1 MTKKLIGSLSLF
13 IALLVG
19 ALYFTGVIQSPIIS
33 LLNSIKIDY
42 HNSVEFIDSKIDSH
56 FFQAQQILQLKKQ
69 LSKYEE
75 NHLLMQQLASE
86 VNGLLSQN
94 SSRLKS
100 EPEVQLVRAISY
112 QRFGDFNRVWLEIK
126 DYNSSKIYGLI
137 NKEVVAG
144 IVVSDGGRALGIL
157 NSDIKSSYS
166 VYVGDESAPGIAHG
180 NNSKNLVVTFIPA
193 WYPVKKGDLV
203 TTSGLDGIF
212 FSGLKVGTILSI
224 TKAQG
229 FQTAEVV
236 PYYKSNNPNYFH
248 IIKKVR

>member
-1 MTKKLIGSLSLF
+1 MTKKLVGSLSLF

-19 ALYFTGVIQSPIIS
+19 ALYYTSIIQSPIVS
-33 LLNSIKIDY
+33 LLNNIKIDY
-42 HNSVEFIDSKIDSH
+42 HNSLEFIDNKINNH
-56 FFQAQQILQLKKQ
+56 FFQTQQIAQLKNK

-86 VNGLLSQN
+86 IDGLLLQN

-100 EPEVQLVRAISY
+100 EPEVQLVRTISY
-112 QRFGDFNRVWLEIK
+112 QRFGDFNRIWLEIK
-126 DYNSSKIYGLI
+126 DYNSSRIYGLVS
-137 NKEVVAG
+137 KEMVAG
-144 IVVSDGGRALGIL
+144 IVVQDNGRALGIL

-166 VYVGDESAPGIAHG
+166 VYIGDEKAPGIAHG

-193 WYPVKKGDLV
+193 WYPLKKGDLV

-212 FSGLKVGTILSI
+212 FNGLKVGTILSI

-229 FQTAEVV
+229 FQTAIVE